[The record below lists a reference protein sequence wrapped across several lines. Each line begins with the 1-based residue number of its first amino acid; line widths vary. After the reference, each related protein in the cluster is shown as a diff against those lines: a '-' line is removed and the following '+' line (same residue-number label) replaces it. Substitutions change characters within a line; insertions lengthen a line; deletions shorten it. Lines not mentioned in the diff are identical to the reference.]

1 VLDRFDCDSEVV
13 VVARLSLS
21 DIAQMLIDQAEQDR
35 KERKLLMGALS
46 DVIAAVTAPR
56 PATAA
61 QEITLSR
68 AKTGDN
74 PTGVDVKVVP
84 QNGETIQQT
93 AARAAEVY
101 EGLAAR
107 YPLPNGS
114 AHAAT
119 LGADL
124 DDWRKTLDAGAGLH
138 AVPDPEETA

>member
-1 VLDRFDCDSEVV
+1 
-13 VVARLSLS
+13 
-21 DIAQMLIDQAEQDR
+21 MLIQQAENDR
-35 KERKLLMGALS
+35 KERAALTALVA
-46 DVIAAVTAPR
+46 DVLAALTAPR

-61 QEITLSR
+61 QEITLTR

-84 QNGETIQQT
+84 QNGETVE
-93 AARAAEVY
+93 AAALRAADVY
-101 EGLAAR
+101 EALAAR

-119 LGADL
+119 LGSDL
-124 DDWRKTLDAGAGLH
+124 EAWRKTRANGAALH